1 MTNEELQ
8 ERIDQ
13 IDLVVDKHEESIMLL
28 LRLRKQIKSQIK
40 YKMVYAVDGFGNK
53 YRQKVPR

>member
-1 MTNEELQ
+1 
-8 ERIDQ
+8 
-13 IDLVVDKHEESIMLL
+13 MLL